1 MLPNLLIALII
12 IVLVITF
19 FITIAVLNA
28 NTKKL
33 IEANLK
39 LVDKQD
45 EQKEIITSLMK
56 QHEEMADKLKESAF
70 DEVAALQAQTREQ
83 RKQIELT
90 ADMSD
95 GQLFEWLDR
104 QMDETQL
111 FTDPD
116 LTLKTLAKRLGL
128 TQRRLSALFKN
139 NERYAR
145 LGDYL
150 NEKRFLLACRLL
162 REHTEWTV
170 EAVGMEAGFGGRR
183 TFQNEVKRRL
193 GITPI
198 QYRQGVDFQTRT
210 RRNTQA

>member
-19 FITIAVLNA
+19 LITIAVLNA

-45 EQKEIITSLMK
+45 EQKEIIASLMK
-56 QHEEMADKLKESAF
+56 QHEEMADKLKEYAF

-95 GQLFEWLDR
+95 GQLLEWLDR

-111 FTDPD
+111 FTDSN

-128 TQRRLSALFKN
+128 TQRRLSALFIN

-162 REHTEWTV
+162 REQPKWTV

-193 GITPI
+193 GITPT